1 MRILVTN
8 DDGIDSVGLHVLT
21 RAMCDLDGDHEIIVA
36 APDSE
41 FSGAGASLGALHLI
55 QPEVRRGHIDD
66 CPADEIWTVS
76 GPPALCVMFARLG
89 AFGPPFDLVV
99 AGINPGANVGRAV
112 YHSGTVGATLT
123 ARNGNTSGVAIS
135 QSVSGFGVEGQG
147 WDEAIEHQHWESAAT
162 IGAAVVQALIDDMPT
177 EPVVV
182 NVNVPDQPLEAID
195 GWRHADVGHLPPR
208 AVAEATLEPVPGH
221 GETYRVRMSWGDKV
235 DLDPSTD
242 GGAVEDNHVAITYLS
257 RLVHEDRDDMKSTV
271 VALDDVFAAE
281 PAVNEDAP
289 ESPPAGGRRRR

>member
-21 RAMCDLDGDHEIIVA
+21 RALCELDGDHQIIVV
-36 APDSE
+36 APDRE

-66 CPADEIWTVS
+66 CAADEIWTVS

-89 AFGPPFDLVV
+89 AFGGPFDLVV

-135 QSVSGFGVEGQG
+135 QSVDGFGIEGQG
-147 WDEAIEHQHWESAAT
+147 WNDTIKDQHWESAAT
-162 IGAAVVQALIDDMPT
+162 IGAAVVQALLDDMPT
-177 EPVVV
+177 DPVVV
-182 NVNVPDQPLEAID
+182 NVNVPDEPLDAID
-195 GWRHADVGHLPPR
+195 GWRHTAVGQLPPR
-208 AVAEATLEPVPGH
+208 TMAGATLEPVAGH
-221 GETYRVRMSWGDKV
+221 EDSYRVKMTWGDKV
-235 DLDPSTD
+235 DLDPATD
-242 GGAVEDNHVAITYLS
+242 GGAIEGNHVAISYLS
-257 RLVHEDRDDMKSTV
+257 RLVHEDRDDMGSTAAV
-271 VALDDVFAAE
+271 LDGLL
-281 PAVNEDAP
+281 
-289 ESPPAGGRRRR
+289 GG